1 MNITLYHGTLES
13 NVDSIF
19 AYGLKPRGTNP
30 SHDARIGYPSL
41 SEFVYLAANVG
52 CAMSHAIR
60 ISERVHSGAP
70 VSVVQVTL
78 SNRDKNLHPDE
89 DYLMEEWAFY
99 PVEEADQIDF
109 MKEHRYEWRRSL
121 KKMHTVAYR
130 GAIEARRIYPWDDVS
145 GVEQG
150 HRDHYR
156 EQKARLMEIAAGREA
171 A

>member
-1 MNITLYHGTLES
+1 MILYRGTLTR
-13 NVDSIF
+13 NVEAILRD
-19 AYGLKPRGTNP
+19 GLRPRGNEP
-30 SHDARIGYPSL
+30 SHDARVGYPSL
-41 SEFVYLAANVG
+41 SEFVYLAETVG
-52 CAMSHAIR
+52 FAMHHAIR

-70 VSVVQVTL
+70 VSVVEVTL

-99 PVEEADQIDF
+99 PVEEADQIEF

-130 GAIEARRIYPWDDVS
+130 GAIEARRIYPWDDIV
-145 GVEQG
+145 GVEQMY
-150 HRDHYR
+150 RDR
-156 EQKARLMEIAAGREA
+156 DRAQQARLKELAAAREA